1 MRLSSTG
8 RDRLV
13 QTATGAGLA
22 LILAVLALASPTPA
36 VADGHIPI
44 AQQTGI
50 VDGFDGVAS
59 PVDNAESAPFWLA
72 VDKVLIASKAG
83 E

>member
-1 MRLSSTG
+1 MRLSSTR

-36 VADGHIPI
+36 MADGQIRI
-44 AQQTGI
+44 AQQHGVVDC
-50 VDGFDGVAS
+50 VDG
-59 PVDNAESAPFWLA
+59 A
-72 VDKVLIASKAG
+72 VTSRG
-83 E
+83 G